1 MEKKK
6 LIVATDFTP
15 VAESA
20 INHAS
25 LTASFL
31 SAEVHL
37 VHIIADES
45 EREAAEAKLEEE
57 RKLVLDV
64 DHHIPVYTH
73 ALVGNIYD
81 TIPTFATEIHANF
94 IFMGTHGMSGM
105 QFITGSKALKVV
117 KESTV
122 PFVITQDKNGH
133 SEGFKNIIVPIT
145 LDVQTKQ
152 KLRYA
157 VKISRYFRS
166 TLHLVAAGETDEDFS
181 RKVTLNMKFAI
192 NFLREEKVDFTT
204 QHSKNIGNKFLQDIL
219 EIVKEKNG
227 DLITIMNMSDTGI
240 LNLFGSHFEQDLIT
254 NESKIP
260 VMLINP
266 FEDALITGSYSS

>member
-1 MEKKK
+1 MEKKR

-15 VAESA
+15 VAASA

-37 VHIIADES
+37 VNIISSEN
-45 EREAAEAKLEEE
+45 EREASEARLEEE
-57 RKLVLDV
+57 RKLVTNV
-64 DHHIPVYTH
+64 DRHIPVYTH
-73 ALVGNIYD
+73 SLVGNIFE
-81 TIPTFATEIHANF
+81 TIPQFAEDNHAHF

-117 KESTV
+117 KESKV
-122 PFVITQDKNGH
+122 PFIITQDQNGH
-133 SEGFKNIIVPIT
+133 AEGFKNIIVPIT

-157 VKISRYFRS
+157 VHISRYFRS

-192 NFLREEKVDFTT
+192 NFLREKKVDFTT
-204 QHSKNIGNKFLQDIL
+204 HKSKNIGNKFLKDIL
-219 EIVKEKNG
+219 QIVEEKNG
-227 DLITIMNMSDTGI
+227 DLITVMNMSDTGI

-254 NESKIP
+254 NEKKTP

-266 FEDALITGSYSS
+266 FDGTIITGAFSS

>member
-1 MEKKK
+1 MEKKR

-37 VHIIADES
+37 VHIIES
-45 EREAAEAKLEEE
+45 EDGREDAEAKLEEE
-57 RKLVLDV
+57 RKMVLDV
-64 DHHIPVYTH
+64 DHHIPVFTH

-81 TIPTFATEIHANF
+81 TIPTFANEIHANF

-117 KESTV
+117 KESRV
-122 PFVITQDKNGH
+122 PFIITQDKNGNK
-133 SEGFKNIIVPIT
+133 EGFKNIVVPIT

-152 KLRYA
+152 KLSYA

-192 NFLREEKVDFTT
+192 NYLREEKVSFTT
-204 QHSKNIGNKFLQDIL
+204 QHSKNIGNKFLLDIL
-219 EIVKEKNG
+219 DVVKEKDG

-266 FEDALITGSYSS
+266 FDGTMITSSFSA

>member
-6 LIVATDFTP
+6 LIVATDFSP

-37 VHIIADES
+37 VHIIES
-45 EREAAEAKLEEE
+45 EDEREVAEEKLEVE
-57 RKLVLDV
+57 RKMVLAI
-64 DHHIPVYTH
+64 DHHIPVYIH

-81 TIPTFATEIHANF
+81 TIPTFAQNNHAHF

-117 KESTV
+117 KESKV
-122 PFVITQDKNGH
+122 PFIITQDKTGH
-133 SEGFKNIIVPIT
+133 NEGFKNIIVPIT
-145 LDVQTKQ
+145 LDIQTKQ

-157 VKISRYFRS
+157 VHISRYFRS

-192 NFLREEKVDFTT
+192 NFLREKKVDFTT
-204 QHSKNIGNKFLQDIL
+204 QHSKNIGSKFLNDIL
-219 EIVKEKNG
+219 QVAEEKKG

-254 NESKIP
+254 NVSKIP
-260 VMLINP
+260 VMLVNP
-266 FEDALITGSYSS
+266 FDGTMITSAFSS